1 MKNIFYL
8 VLLFAA
14 ISCSS
19 KAEEPDP
26 LPPIKYQSHFGV
38 DTVDVKLKKV
48 SRNGMLLIEYSYNKG
63 YLSGF
68 KKYVAFSKPRFFST
82 GVFTRNGGVPAKFDI
97 AVAEFIPETEFV
109 SDDQKARSAFQFNA
123 AKTDSTREV
132 SEQNLQ
138 TSATFNRSY
147 LFNKS
152 GFITQQ
158 SVSPSTGD
166 SYVVTYVRNSE
177 NNVSQTWSIKKSQAA
192 KTDKSDYQYDTSKN
206 PFFML
211 GIDWEGD
218 FSNYAIS
225 PNNILKETIYNAND
239 RGVKSTYAY
248 EYLSNGYPKKITI
261 TRGFININGEEE
273 TTTPVVLDLEY
284 Y

>member
-8 VLLFAA
+8 ILLFAS

-26 LPPIKYQSHFGV
+26 VVVNKYQSPFGV

-48 SRNGMLLIEYSYNKG
+48 TRNGRLLIEYAYSKG
-63 YLSGF
+63 YMSSF
-68 KKYVAFSKPRFFST
+68 KKYVAFSKPKFFST
-82 GVFTRNGGVPAKFDI
+82 GVFTRNAGVPVKFDI
-97 AVAEFIPETEFV
+97 AVADIIPETEFV
-109 SDDQKARSAFQFNA
+109 SDDQKPRISFQFNT
-123 AKTDSTREV
+123 AKTDSTREIA
-132 SEQNLQ
+132 EQNFF
-138 TSATFNRSY
+138 TSVTLNRNY
-147 LFNKS
+147 LFNKA

-158 SVSPSTGD
+158 NVSSSADD

-177 NNVSQTWSIKKSQAA
+177 NNVSQTWSVKKSQTV
-192 KTDKSDYQYDTSKN
+192 KTDKSDFQYDTNHN
-206 PFFML
+206 PFFKL

-225 PNNILKETIYNAND
+225 PNNIVKETIYNAND

-248 EYLSNGYPKKITI
+248 EYLPNGYPKKITI
-261 TRGFININGEEE
+261 TRGFINANGEDD
-273 TTTPVVLDLEY
+273 TTTPIVLELEY

>member
-26 LPPIKYQSHFGV
+26 IVAYKYQSPFGL

-48 SRNGMLLIEYSYNKG
+48 TRNGKLLIEYAYSKG
-63 YLSGF
+63 YLSSF
-68 KKYVAFSKPRFFST
+68 KKYVAFSTPKFFST
-82 GVFTRNGGVPAKFDI
+82 GVFTRNAGVPVKFDI
-97 AVAEFIPETEFV
+97 AVAAFIQETEFV
-109 SDDQKARSAFQFNA
+109 SDDQKLSRSFQFNA

-132 SEQNLQ
+132 SQQEL
-138 TSATFNRSY
+138 SSSGTFNRSY
-147 LFNKS
+147 LFNQP
-152 GFITQQ
+152 GFIIQE

-166 SYVVTYVRNSE
+166 SYVTTYIRNQE
-177 NNVSQTWSIKKSQAA
+177 NNVSETWRIKKSQSK
-192 KTDKSDYQYDTSKN
+192 KTDKYDYQYDTHPN
-206 PFFML
+206 PFFKL

-225 PNNILKETIYNAND
+225 PNNISKETIYNAND
-239 RGVKSTYAY
+239 RGVNSIFVY
-248 EYLSNGYPKKITI
+248 EYLPNGYPKKITI
-261 TRGFININGEEE
+261 SRGFININGVEEM
-273 TTTPVVLDLEY
+273 TSPVVLDLEY